1 MYSTSAQSEDGDE
14 VPRINC
20 HVTGCLSRFEIYK
33 SYLEHCE
40 RKHGEKAW
48 ARAVCKRTPG
58 HAEFRCSKAGFQIF
72 KIFQKFM
79 AIGGHHIRL

>member
-20 HVTGCLSRFEIYK
+20 HVPGCLSRFEIYK

-40 RKHGEKAW
+40 RRHDEKAW
-48 ARAVCKRTPG
+48 ARAVRKRTPG
-58 HAEFRCSKAGFQIF
+58 HAEFRCPKAGFQKFKASSDWLIF
-72 KIFQKFM
+72 VIKWT
-79 AIGGHHIRL
+79 